1 MSEAATISIGLVSH
15 TNAGKTTLARTL
27 LRRDIGEIADRAH
40 VTEVAERH
48 VLLESPQGD
57 VLALWDTPGFGDSMR
72 LYTRLSQ
79 SASPLGWALTQVW
92 DRMTDRAFWAGQQI
106 IRNAREE
113 CDVVLY
119 VVNATESPEEARYIA
134 VEMKILAW
142 IGKPVIVVLN
152 QLGPP
157 STQARTEADV
167 AAWRASL
174 GSHRCI
180 TGILPLDAFG
190 RCWVQEDALLEQVQT
205 VLPPELQAAGTRLR
219 AAWHARNLEVFE
231 RSMQLLARQLAKAAV
246 DEEPIAELDVQQK
259 IRGWVANIATGSERG
274 PADVERAQR
283 MLAERLDIAAR
294 EATDAIIQL
303 HGLSGRAATEP
314 LRALA
319 QELAVERPADQHK
332 ASLFGG
338 LLSGAAS
345 GIAADLA
352 AGGLT
357 FGAGALIGGLVGAL
371 GARGLTQAY
380 NVVTGREHGRVR
392 WSDELLTRRV
402 AATLLGYLAVA
413 HFGRG
418 RGEFVRPTTPEHW
431 QQAIDSMTRHR
442 GTLEAAW
449 RAARDGDRD
458 QTEKTLLEVVTA
470 LTRDVMTAL
479 YPSSA
484 AALVPVARAQT

>member
-1 MSEAATISIGLVSH
+1 MTKAATISVGLVSH

-48 VLLESPQGD
+48 VLLESAQGD

-72 LYTRLSQ
+72 LYSRLSQ
-79 SASPLGWALTQVW
+79 SKSPLGWALTQVW
-92 DRMTDRAFWAGQQI
+92 DRFADRGFWAAQQI

-119 VVNATESPEEARYIA
+119 VVNASESPDEARYIA
-134 VEMKILAW
+134 VEMQILDW
-142 IGKPVIVVLN
+142 IDKPVIVVLN

-157 STQARTEADV
+157 RTQAGAD
-167 AAWRASL
+167 AEIALWRASV
-174 GSHRCI
+174 GGHRCVR
-180 TGILPLDAFG
+180 GILPLDAFG
-190 RCWVQEDALLEQVQT
+190 RCWVQEDALLEQVQA
-205 VLPPELQAAGTRLR
+205 VLPEALKPAGARLR
-219 AAWHARNLEVFE
+219 AAWHARNLDVFE
-231 RSMQLLARQLAKAAV
+231 RSMQLLARQLARTAV

-259 IRGWVANIATGSERG
+259 IRGWVANIATGAERV
-274 PADVERAQR
+274 PADIERAQR
-283 MLAERLDIAAR
+283 MLSERLDIATR

-303 HGLSGRAATEP
+303 HGLSGRAATDP

-319 QELAVERPADQHK
+319 HELAIERPTDQHK
-332 ASLFGG
+332 ASVFGG

-345 GIAADLA
+345 GIAADLV

-380 NVVTGREHGRVR
+380 NIVTGRDQGRVR

-402 AATLLGYLAVA
+402 AAALLGYLAVA

-431 QQAIDSMTRHR
+431 QRAIDSMTRHR
-442 GTLEAAW
+442 ATLEAAW
-449 RAARDGDRD
+449 RAARAGDRE
-458 QTEKTLLEVVTA
+458 QTEKTLLEAVTA
-470 LTRDVMTAL
+470 LTKDVMTAL
-479 YPSSA
+479 YPQST
-484 AALVPVARAQT
+484 AALAKASTRGD

>member
-1 MSEAATISIGLVSH
+1 MSEPNTISVGLVSH

-27 LRRDIGEIADRAH
+27 LRRDIGEVGDRAH
-40 VTEVAERH
+40 VTEIAERH
-48 VLLESPQGD
+48 VLIESPQGD
-57 VLALWDTPGFGDSMR
+57 VLALWDTPGFGNSMR
-72 LYTRLSQ
+72 LYSRLRQ
-79 SASPLGWALTQVW
+79 SESPLGWALTQVW
-92 DRMTDRAFWAGQQI
+92 DRVTDRSFWAGQQI
-106 IRNAREE
+106 IRNARDE

-119 VVNATESPEEARYIA
+119 VVNASESPDEARYIA
-134 VEMKILAW
+134 IEMQILEW

-157 STQARTEADV
+157 RDQARTESDIAL
-167 AAWRASL
+167 WRASL
-174 GSHRCI
+174 GGHRCVR
-180 TGILPLDAFG
+180 GILPLDAFG
-190 RCWVQEDALLEQVQT
+190 RCWVQEDALLEQVHA
-205 VLPPELQAAGTRLR
+205 VLRPELQPAGTRLR
-219 AAWHARNLEVFE
+219 AAWHARNLEVFD
-231 RSMQLLARQLAKAAV
+231 RSMQVLARQLAKTAL
-246 DEEPIAELDVQQK
+246 DEEPTAELDVQQK
-259 IRGWVANIATGSERG
+259 IRGWVASLATGAERG

-303 HGLSGRAATEP
+303 HGLSGRAATDP

-319 QELAVERPADQHK
+319 HELAVERPTDQHK

-371 GARGLTQAY
+371 GARGVTQVY
-380 NVVTGREHGRVR
+380 NVATGRERGRVR

-402 AATLLGYLAVA
+402 AAALLGYLAVA

-431 QQAIDSMTRHR
+431 QRAIDSMTRHR
-442 GTLEAAW
+442 AALDAAW
-449 RAARDGDRD
+449 RSAREGDRAR
-458 QTEKTLLEVVTA
+458 TEKTLLEVVTA

-479 YPSSA
+479 YPQSA
-484 AALVPVARAQT
+484 AALVPAARPTP